1 MFVLAVSVEDVPCHG
16 GCKHNKQDSNR
27 CCEYGDYPME
37 KKFCHAHS
45 IALCVEGAMVW
56 ERNGVF
62 RLAIFENC
70 GEGRMGTQYL
80 KTVVDGNPT
89 AII

>member
-1 MFVLAVSVEDVPCHG
+1 
-16 GCKHNKQDSNR
+16 
-27 CCEYGDYPME
+27 
-37 KKFCHAHS
+37 
-45 IALCVEGAMVW
+45 MVW

-80 KTVVDGNPT
+80 KTVVDGSPT